1 MDNQTKIEITETDI
15 TKYSNLKS
23 DSISVFGISIGM
35 SKSDVNKLKDHNNN
49 LYFEVEKPTEFG
61 GEKMK
66 MEDYRIY
73 VYNKKEN
80 VKKENRFLKWFFSS
94 EKNSKKDCIL
104 YLIWEKKS
112 NLLTSIT
119 FFEDFKPYLIGLSSR
134 LLTFDTIDSNSKI
147 SQEYLGNPDETKVT
161 LDVPSIKL
169 KNISYF
175 FTSKGISIT
184 EVNSENSKTI
194 SMMFKNF
201 NKEMKSN

>member
-35 SKSDVNKLKDHNNN
+35 SKSEVNKLKDQNKN
-49 LYFEVEKPTEFG
+49 LYFEVEKSTEFN

-80 VKKENRFLKWFFSS
+80 KKKENRFLKWFFSS

-104 YLIWEKKS
+104 YLIWKKKS
-112 NLLTSIT
+112 NILTSIT
-119 FFEDFKPYLIGLSSR
+119 FFEDFKPYLIGLSSG

-147 SQEYLGNPDETKVT
+147 SKEYLGNPDETKVT
-161 LDVPSIKL
+161 LDVPEIKL

-175 FTSKGISIT
+175 FKSKGISIT
-184 EVNSENSKTI
+184 EVNSKNSKKI

-201 NKEMKSN
+201 NKEVL